1 MPVVEQGQT
10 QALHSLYSHHH
21 PWLQSWLQR
30 KVGNHCDAADIAHDT
45 FLRLMNRRRDIGG
58 LGKEPRALLTHIAR
72 HLLIDHWRRQD
83 VERAY
88 LDAIAHLPAPEA
100 PSPETRWL
108 ILEAL
113 QNIEAMLSGL
123 PGLTR
128 EIFLLAQ
135 LDGLK
140 YADIAAR
147 LKISQ
152 ATVKRH
158 MRRGFLACLSMD

>member
-1 MPVVEQGQT
+1 MPVVDQGQT

-21 PWLQSWLQR
+21 LWLQSWLHR

-45 FLRLMNRRRDIGG
+45 FLRLMNRRRDIRA

-88 LDAIAHLPAPEA
+88 LDTIAHLSAPEV

-108 ILEAL
+108 ILETL
-113 QNIEAMLSGL
+113 QNIDAMLSKL

-128 EIFLLAQ
+128 EIFLFAQ

-140 YADIAAR
+140 YADIADR
-147 LKISQ
+147 LNISQ
-152 ATVKRH
+152 STVKRH
-158 MRRGFLACLSMD
+158 MRRGFLACLSLD